1 MPERGLGGCWIQQ
14 ASSQSLAVTQVMV
27 NVMIVWFADVQ
38 QNLDNCIGESG
49 KTKHLMDVSQTLIN

>member
-1 MPERGLGGCWIQQ
+1 MPERVGRMLDSTSQESKLSCD
-14 ASSQSLAVTQVMV
+14 ASHGDGDD
-27 NVMIVWFADVQ
+27 VWFADVQ